1 MADFKVHEGVRANH
15 YILEDQSTEPS
26 GASDINIIFSKP
38 ADSGGTGIWFKDG
51 NNSSDELVSKAKAM
65 AFGLVL

>member
-1 MADFKVHEGVRANH
+1 MADFKVHEGVNSN
-15 YILEDQSTEPS
+15 YLVLEDQSSEPS
-26 GASDINIIFSKP
+26 GYSDKNVIFSKP
-38 ADSGGTGIWFKDG
+38 TISGGTGIWFKDG